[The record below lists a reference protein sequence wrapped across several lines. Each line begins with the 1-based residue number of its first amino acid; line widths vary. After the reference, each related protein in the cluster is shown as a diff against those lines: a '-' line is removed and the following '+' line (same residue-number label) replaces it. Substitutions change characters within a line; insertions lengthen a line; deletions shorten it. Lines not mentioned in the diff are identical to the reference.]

1 MRRLVIS
8 GAAVAVLAFAGVANA
23 TTEPPDST
31 EAGADTDTTTSEE
44 TMASDTTTESGEGTA
59 VGDTPPG
66 GNVPATIFD
75 EEGNPVATITVIGT
89 QAGWTDYEE
98 GEEPDEGREYV
109 QVVVEVASE
118 LTEGTF
124 GISVGDFVLQDEHG
138 FITGAATIRSASQ
151 AEADEEIVDEADLA
165 NGESLELALTFQVES
180 GVGAQ
185 SVFYRPD
192 EDRLVD
198 ITEVE

>member
-1 MRRLVIS
+1 MRRLIIS
-8 GAAVAVLAFAGVANA
+8 GAAVAALGFAGVANA

-31 EAGADTDTTTSEE
+31 DAGDSADATTDE
-44 TMASDTTTESGEGTA
+44 TMGEGTA

-75 EEGNPVATITVIGT
+75 EEGNPEATITVLGT
-89 QAGWTDYEE
+89 EAQWTDYEE
-98 GEEPDEGREYV
+98 GQEPDEGREYV

-118 LTEGTF
+118 MTEGTF
-124 GISVGDFVLQDEHG
+124 GVSVRDFILQDEHG

-165 NGESLELALTFQVES
+165 NGESLELALTFQVAA
-180 GVGAQ
+180 GVGPQ

-192 EDRLVD
+192 DDRLVD